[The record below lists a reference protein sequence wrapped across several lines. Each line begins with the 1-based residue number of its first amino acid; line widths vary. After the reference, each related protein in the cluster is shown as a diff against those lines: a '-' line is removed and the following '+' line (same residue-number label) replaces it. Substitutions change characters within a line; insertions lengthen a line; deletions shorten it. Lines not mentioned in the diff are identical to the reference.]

1 MNGDEH
7 NPLYQ
12 APQQSPADANTL
24 AQNSVPLPTN
34 PSQPRILLPGQEAIT
49 PTTYSDQTI
58 PLSIGSLPPNASV
71 GPSATVP
78 SSAPKS
84 EPLGASILYPPIP
97 ASYPNSGQ
105 VPPIVPIRR
114 NRTRFSKG
122 SWLLVLTIGVAA
134 IIVVLA
140 LLVIPVSAFWLPQN
154 AAKTASKGVASQTT
168 AAAPTPIPTAVPTV
182 IPTPTPAD
190 ANSVSTNGVSVTPGS
205 FDIQNDCQ
213 SDNGYRC
220 TVTVALSS
228 DANDSVSWSASLDGV
243 DHSFHPRRGSLDP
256 GQQQQVIL
264 YLYDTCPI
272 DAQFDVVVRH
282 QHLTVPLHCD

>member
-12 APQQSPADANTL
+12 TPQQSSADANTF

-49 PTTYSDQTI
+49 PTTYSDQTM
-58 PLSIGSLPPNASV
+58 PLNIGSLPPQASN
-71 GPSATVP
+71 GPAASVP
-78 SSAPKS
+78 SSAPKV
-84 EPLGASILYPPIP
+84 EPLGASVLYPPIP
-97 ASYPNSGQ
+97 AAYPNSAQ
-105 VPPIVPIRR
+105 VPPIIPTRR
-114 NRTRFSKG
+114 KRARFSKG
-122 SWLLVLTIGVAA
+122 SWLLVLTIGVAV
-134 IIVVLA
+134 IVVVLA

-154 AAKTASKGVASQTT
+154 AAKTASKVV
-168 AAAPTPIPTAVPTV
+168 PTTAVPTPV
-182 IPTPTPAD
+182 PTIAPTAIPTPTPAD
-190 ANSVSTNGVSVTPGS
+190 ANAVSANGVSVTPGS

-220 TVTVALSS
+220 TVTLALAS

-243 DHSFHPRRGSLDP
+243 DHSFHPRRGNLDP
-256 GQQQQVIL
+256 GQQQQIII

-272 DAQFDVVVRH
+272 DAQFNVAVRH
-282 QHLTVPLHCD
+282 QHLNVPLHCD

>member
-12 APQQSPADANTL
+12 TPQQSSADANTL

-49 PTTYSDQTI
+49 PTTYSDQTM
-58 PLSIGSLPPNASV
+58 PLNIGSLPPHASNGPAASV
-71 GPSATVP
+71 PSV
-78 SSAPKS
+78 APKV
-84 EPLGASILYPPIP
+84 EPLGASVLYPPIP
-97 ASYPNSGQ
+97 AAYPNSGQ
-105 VPPIVPIRR
+105 VPPIIPTRR
-114 NRTRFSKG
+114 KHARFSKG
-122 SWLLVLTIGVAA
+122 SWLLVLTIGVAV
-134 IIVVLA
+134 IVVVLA

-154 AAKTASKGVASQTT
+154 TAKTASKVVPTT
-168 AAAPTPIPTAVPTV
+168 AVPTPIPTVAPTA

-190 ANSVSTNGVSVTPGS
+190 ANAVSANGVSVTPGS

-213 SDNGYRC
+213 PDNGYRC
-220 TVTVALSS
+220 TVTLALAS
-228 DANDSVSWSASLDGV
+228 DANDTVSWSASLNGV
-243 DHSFHPRRGSLDP
+243 DHSFHPHRGSLDP
-256 GQQQQVIL
+256 GQQQQIII

-282 QHLTVPLHCD
+282 QHLNVPLHCN